1 MKMIISD
8 NAKFAIGDI
17 FHYLSN
23 VSNQYASE
31 MINNIYKTILDIQ
44 DNPYIGRYVSELPY
58 KKFRERICKEYRI
71 IYYVSELK
79 DTIYIRYIFSG
90 KQNSNLFFKIHK
102 NEIIKFLNQFF
113 S

>member
-1 MKMIISD
+1 MEIMISD

-17 FHYLSN
+17 FNYLSN
-23 VSNQYASE
+23 VSTKYA
-31 MINNIYKTILDIQ
+31 IKTVNNIYKTILDIKYA
-44 DNPYIGRYVSELPY
+44 PYIGRYVPELPD
-58 KKFRERICKEYRI
+58 KHFRERIYKQFRI
-71 IYYVSELK
+71 IYYVSESNN
-79 DTIYIRYIFSG
+79 TIYIRYIFSG